1 MAKLSEEAKK
11 LIGEI
16 RPALIATASK
26 TGKPNVSAKGSF
38 RIIDDETVAFNDM
51 NSMRTIANIK
61 ENPQVSIIC
70 LDTNRRSC
78 RIWGT
83 AEVLDSG
90 PLYDE
95 AVLAMAARNMKPKH
109 VVKVKVGEFEI
120 SLPGAG

>member
-1 MAKLSEEAKK
+1 MGKLDEEAKM

-26 TGKPNVSAKGSF
+26 DGKPNVSAKGSF
-38 RIIDDETVAFNDM
+38 RVLDDDHVAFTNM
-51 NSMRTIANIK
+51 NSQRTITNLK
-61 ENPQVSIIC
+61 ENPQISIIC
-70 LDTNRRSC
+70 LDSNRRSC

-95 AVLAMAARNMKPKH
+95 AAAAMAARNIKPNH
-109 VVKVKVGEFEI
+109 LVKVRVDEVET
-120 SLPGAG
+120 SQP

>member
-1 MAKLSEEAKK
+1 MGKLDEAAKT

-26 TGKPNVSAKGSF
+26 DGKPNVSAKGSF
-38 RIIDDETVAFNDM
+38 RVVDDDHVAFSDV
-51 NSMRTIANIK
+51 NSPRTIANLK

-70 LDTNRRSC
+70 LDSNRRSC

-95 AVLAMAARNMKPKH
+95 AAAAIAARNVKPKH
-109 VVKVKVGEFEI
+109 VVRVKVDEVEI
-120 SLPGAG
+120 NQPATS

>member
-1 MAKLSEEAKK
+1 MGKLDETAKTF
-11 LIGEI
+11 IGEI

-26 TGKPNVSAKGSF
+26 AGKPNVSAKGSF
-38 RIIDDETVAFNDM
+38 RVLDDDHVAFSEM
-51 NSMRTIANIK
+51 NSPRTIANLK

-70 LDTNRRSC
+70 LDSNRRSC

-95 AVLAMAARNMKPKH
+95 AVAAMAARNMKPNH
-109 VVKVKVGEFEI
+109 VVRIKVDEVEV
-120 SLPGAG
+120 SQPATS

>member
-1 MAKLSEEAKK
+1 MGKLDETAKT

-26 TGKPNVSAKGSF
+26 DGKPNVSAKGSF
-38 RIIDDETVAFNDM
+38 RILDDDHVAFNDM
-51 NSMRTIANIK
+51 NSPRTTANLK
-61 ENPQVSIIC
+61 ENPQVSIIG
-70 LDTNRRSC
+70 LDSNRRSY

-95 AVLAMAARNMKPKH
+95 AAAAMAARNVKPKH
-109 VVKVKVGEFEI
+109 VVRVTIDEVAI
-120 SLPGAG
+120 SVPAAS

>member
-26 TGKPNVSAKGSF
+26 SGKPNVSAKGSF
-38 RIIDDETVAFNDM
+38 RIVDDETVAFSDV
-51 NSMRTIANIK
+51 NSPRTIANIK
-61 ENPQVSIIC
+61 ENPQIAIIC
-70 LDTNRRSC
+70 LDLNRRSC
-78 RIWGT
+78 RIWGI

-95 AVLAMAARNMKPKH
+95 AVVAMAARNMKPKH
-109 VVKVKVGEFEI
+109 VVKVKVDEFEI

>member
-1 MAKLSEEAKK
+1 MGKLDETAKK

-26 TGKPNVSAKGSF
+26 DGKPNVSAKGSF
-38 RIIDDETVAFNDM
+38 RILDDDHVAFNDM
-51 NSMRTIANIK
+51 NSPRTIANLK
-61 ENPQVSIIC
+61 ENPQVSIIG
-70 LDTNRRSC
+70 LDSNRRSY

-95 AVLAMAARNMKPKH
+95 AAAAMAARNMKPKH
-109 VVKVKVGEFEI
+109 VVRVTIDEVAI
-120 SLPGAG
+120 SVPAAS

>member
-1 MAKLSEEAKK
+1 VGKLDEAAKT

-26 TGKPNVSAKGSF
+26 AGMPNVSAKGSF
-38 RIIDDETVAFNDM
+38 RILDDDHVAFNDM
-51 NSMRTIANIK
+51 MSPRTTENLK
-61 ENPQVSIIC
+61 ENPQVSIIG
-70 LDTNRRSC
+70 LDSNRRSY

-95 AVLAMAARNMKPKH
+95 AAEAMAARNMKPKH
-109 VVKVKVGEFEI
+109 VIRVTIDEVAI
-120 SLPGAG
+120 SVPAAS

>member
-1 MAKLSEEAKK
+1 MGKLDETAKM

-16 RPALIATASK
+16 RPALVATASK
-26 TGKPNVSAKGSF
+26 SGKPNVSAKGSF
-38 RIIDDETVAFNDM
+38 RVLDDDHVAFNDM
-51 NSMRTIANIK
+51 NSPRTVANLK

-70 LDTNRRSC
+70 MDSNRRSC

-95 AVLAMAARNMKPKH
+95 AVVAMAARNMKPKH
-109 VVKVKVGEFEI
+109 IVSVKVDEI
-120 SLPGAG
+120 EINQPGTS